1 MGLMKETVEVE
12 QFMWWS
18 IGQYLPER
26 ATISVTE
33 RPWDI
38 NLEIMKISPSSAV
51 GRFVSVMAFLSLFYL
66 MEHPNMVHQPATN
79 IHIIYTL
86 TIVFLHH
93 QIKLTYNNR

>member
-1 MGLMKETVEVE
+1 MQETVEVE
-12 QFMWWS
+12 QFIRWS
-18 IGQYLPER
+18 IIVQYLPER

-38 NLEIMKISPSSAV
+38 NLEIIEISPSSAV

-79 IHIIYTL
+79 IHIIYSPL
-86 TIVFLHH
+86 
-93 QIKLTYNNR
+93 KLSPSDKSGLL